1 MNHIGIKRADYKG
14 ATQKNIA
21 KKRNNNMDPRQITR
35 LAKLLRDNG
44 DKVLSSE
51 YKITLTGQL
60 LRALNDSFTL
70 ITDPNETCTPNTFQV
85 LKPNNAKSEV
95 FRDLQIIYDFVQ
107 KAQILC
113 LVAIPTEEPFDGDI
127 DIKKFR
133 NLKRLEIQ
141 KIPIEQIVGIQRL
154 RAHLQELIC
163 SKSINSIQSIVSHCG
178 GDNANGF
185 LWNELKMADF
195 SYNCLKTIDCSLEFV
210 SNLQQLNLSHNQI
223 HSVDAI
229 KWLPNLKKL
238 NLSFNN
244 LSHIPQSIASRRL
257 QSLILMNNF
266 IENLSGLPKLEALNE
281 LNLADNCILDHAA
294 LEPLGQL
301 IALQQLT
308 LHGNPISHHP
318 HYREETCKYL
328 HKNVASVKFILDSQP
343 LNKHEKSLVG
353 YYQSFNNWS
362 IKHRATK
369 PKRSSGFSTPASRQ
383 NDMTPAS
390 SIGSFRSF
398 QLENSMGST
407 VDLPNEL
414 STSQISS
421 STQKKIKVRPALIAD
436 DDNDDGVEVIVKSKP
451 PKQDKPIPTSANIDE
466 MRCREH
472 LKTKQQIEELRNE
485 YGDEWLHSKG
495 ASKVQ
500 DVMGITP
507 NQAPVKQSIQTTEE
521 RLENLFGF
529 ENTSPIN
536 RDRTSTPVQAQLNH
550 ADFAHSPIEQFQS
563 PVTSTSDF
571 KSVENSEQKTHKNA
585 DDTSSMEKTMFK
597 STISYDEDLRNLYPS
612 STTNEPESPSDSE
625 ENETIY
631 LVINETNQIDL
642 FLIVSE
648 QSIREKNSL
657 TSKTINKWK
666 MTMLESCEHISTDV
680 IRIRFDTIKRDKRER
695 TYKMEKGEGKKL
707 DDFLRNILSQRPLSD
722 LMLIFRCANCA
733 LQFSQEKLQRK
744 NGKDVKCPECG
755 STYVI
760 EMKDT
765 QSSPTSKRSEQV
777 TLDKSNSHSSI
788 DSASSF
794 NESLSQSKLS
804 NYSQSS
810 FDSNQSLIGS
820 TTNCEHTNDL
830 DIYLSSRFGAATES
844 DVEILSNPS
853 ISSIEVLERFSRQ
866 SSRKQ
871 SEDSRYLLQTQLYL
885 QQHQHQFNKS
895 NDGLDCHSPSL
906 DLLIKSTS
914 NSDIEEI
921 LDEPDPSVDSVD
933 QVRIT
938 QANETHNAN
947 SDHEKIEVNETLL
960 KPKKP
965 MLTCMNLTESSS
977 SGSVTDSVCT
987 AYEHQAAD
995 SKATEETTISN
1006 IMTSTMTPVEQE
1018 QVHIPEIEKK
1028 ETDTSKLEE
1037 TSMISNMFGGLF
1049 NSTNILMARTT
1060 KGSKLE
1066 APPCEKFKF
1075 SYKEFDQA
1083 DHRLKLYL
1091 YQHIFEDDN
1100 EHLKWLVKGCLFND
1114 TANNDPDAKLQPAI
1128 FLMST
1133 TKWYVLNII
1142 GKESDDVTK
1151 WVKRDA
1157 FGTINRVEQIRV
1169 LPWKVGITFTIKHF
1183 GHIHF
1188 FLQDIMRTDSLLLFF
1203 ANNPLPVYCD
1213 LEYQISE
1220 RVSQK
1225 LLQITN
1231 NVQLKMFTI
1240 LNYCKIID
1248 HNDVSTVYETAAFIL
1263 TDSNLYVTTPKY
1275 GWLVEKMDHARIEV
1289 ARVQLMTDL
1298 VDVENIDET
1307 TFAISFLDDVNDIKE
1322 TWECKFET
1330 SSCLQN
1336 TFETM
1341 ATSWEKIFKVPLA
1354 N

>member
-788 DSASSF
+788 
-794 NESLSQSKLS
+794 
-804 NYSQSS
+804 
-810 FDSNQSLIGS
+810 
-820 TTNCEHTNDL
+820 
-830 DIYLSSRFGAATES
+830 
-844 DVEILSNPS
+844 
-853 ISSIEVLERFSRQ
+853 
-866 SSRKQ
+866 
-871 SEDSRYLLQTQLYL
+871 
-885 QQHQHQFNKS
+885 
-895 NDGLDCHSPSL
+895 
-906 DLLIKSTS
+906 
-914 NSDIEEI
+914 EI

>member
-788 DSASSF
+788 D
-794 NESLSQSKLS
+794 
-804 NYSQSS
+804 
-810 FDSNQSLIGS
+810 
-820 TTNCEHTNDL
+820 
-830 DIYLSSRFGAATES
+830 
-844 DVEILSNPS
+844 
-853 ISSIEVLERFSRQ
+853 
-866 SSRKQ
+866 
-871 SEDSRYLLQTQLYL
+871 
-885 QQHQHQFNKS
+885 
-895 NDGLDCHSPSL
+895 
-906 DLLIKSTS
+906 
-914 NSDIEEI
+914 
-921 LDEPDPSVDSVD
+921 EPDPSVDSVD